1 MYHTSNAKEATMTK
15 LLNNKRGLRIQVAV
29 LTRAYLAK
37 GGVIRVIPSTDRRIS
52 K

>member
-1 MYHTSNAKEATMTK
+1 MTK
-15 LLNNKRGLRIQVAV
+15 LLNTKRGLRIQVAV

-37 GGVIRVIPSTDRRIS
+37 GGTITVCKPARARGS